1 VSDQNQWP
9 KPGETTPEGGA
20 STNHPERGAQPNAD
34 RSADGQPQQYGASAP
49 EAPASASAPAD
60 PWGQSGQGA
69 SAQGVSGGS
78 AAPQN
83 PYAAPGQ
90 QYGQQN
96 AQQPGPYGQQNA
108 QYGRPSGQPGY
119 GAPQNPYAAPGQQY
133 GQQYGQPGYG
143 AQQNP
148 YAPAGQ
154 QNPYASAGQQNPY
167 APAGYQ
173 PYAQRP
179 KTNTLAILSIVF
191 AFGGVIIWPL
201 VILTSPA
208 GAIMGHIAL
217 GKIKQ
222 SGEGGRGLA
231 LAGVIG
237 GWILTGLFILVVVL
251 VIVFASMGSSYSDYN
266 YDYDS
271 GAFIG

>member
-1 VSDQNQWP
+1 MSDQNEWP
-9 KPGETTPEGGA
+9 KPGETNPGNDA
-20 STNHPERGAQPNAD
+20 SAREQAPSSAAQPG
-34 RSADGQPQQYGASAP
+34 SGGPQQYGASAP
-49 EAPASASAPAD
+49 EAPSAAPTD
-60 PWGQSGQGA
+60 PWAQSGQGA
-69 SAQGVSGGS
+69 AAQGVSEGHTAPQNPYGAPQNPYAAPQNPY

-90 QYGQQN
+90 T
-96 AQQPGPYGQQNA
+96 
-108 QYGRPSGQPGY
+108 GY
-119 GAPQNPYAAPGQQY
+119 GAPQNPYAAPQGPN
-133 GQQYGQPGYG
+133 GNPYG
-143 AQQNP
+143 AQGGSNPYAAPQNP
-148 YAPAGQ
+148 YAAPAG
-154 QNPYASAGQQNPY
+154 YAS
-167 APAGYQ
+167 AGYQ

-179 KTNTLAILSIVF
+179 KTNVLAILSIIF

-201 VILTSPA
+201 IILTSPA

-237 GWILTGLFILVVVL
+237 GWIMTGLFILFVGAF
-251 VIVFASMGSSYSDYN
+251 VIFGIIAGTHGGYSDY
-266 YDYDS
+266 DSGYDS